1 MINQKCL
8 ERPVKKTILEG
19 RFRVSYEY
27 NANLNRHNNK
37 VFFFKEGEEETKG
50 TQLTGTACLIE
61 YIENNLQYIKN
72 SKFRCES
79 YNGRQ
84 INRSR
89 DYLGKIAFSQA
100 IYYSDSIAVYF

>member
-8 ERPVKKTILEG
+8 ERPVKKTIFEG

-37 VFFFKEGEEETKG
+37 VFFFKRGETEG

-61 YIENNLQYIKN
+61 YIENNLQYIKG

-79 YNGRQ
+79 YRGRQ
-84 INRSR
+84 VNRSR
-89 DYLGKIAFSQA
+89 DYCGKIAFSQVN
-100 IYYSDSIAVYF
+100 YYSNHISVYF

>member
-37 VFFFKEGEEETKG
+37 VFFFKEEGERG

-89 DYLGKIAFSQA
+89 DYLGKIAFSQVN
-100 IYYSDSIAVYF
+100 YYSDHISVYF